1 LTEQRRFTVE
11 AAKQV
16 VIVTRLY
23 DIGHGS
29 LQLQNE
35 RLTLSS
41 NAYPIKIADCKTQ
54 ADKQCI
60 ETAMSEGKIFLPVA
74 FYTMENGRRP
84 QEHADG
90 GEVPGILPAAASRWA
105 VHWASNPS
113 LEVYA
118 VLLNFCPGQAGFNF
132 NVHSSFGP
140 ALVWTVHTMRSVDLE
155 GAVSPSAK
163 DTSSRVSYMQV
174 PQFFGEFF
182 ASETSEQVASK
193 FCNVVLGLKIV
204 GVEYV
209 NAENVLI
216 TVLAARPKDYN
227 PTTGEVF
234 GPRTYRYYYLNPQR
248 HDCVLDGESA
258 DVTSK
263 SIFSCW
269 RSQEEGMWSGE
280 TMLQSGLSSAQAGNL
295 DSNNIACAEARV
307 VPAFGSAMIMPI
319 VAFVRVLETTLDA
332 VFALIAV
339 LAANPENPSLAV
351 KDLATV
357 PLHKASFHSMVDSG
371 GARLLNVEEIISAVT
386 WCTRFA
392 AHLLIHAFDTLS
404 TVVASVFDNSKH
416 VNKNIGGLRTNVVG
430 LAKVKEGGAAA
441 VPQFHEIEKMFQQP
455 IVFSSLHAST
465 AVLRMELMADGIQG
479 SKRLPMVVTAFMRV
493 QTGLVGS
500 LALVLR
506 LGRTL
511 ILRLLESGAGSPAAV
526 GSSAFRDD
534 VVYWYLIQ

>member
-90 GEVPGILPAAASRWA
+90 GEVPGILPAAASRWV

-182 ASETSEQVASK
+182 ASETSEQVSK
-193 FCNVVLGLKIV
+193 
-204 GVEYV
+204 
-209 NAENVLI
+209 
-216 TVLAARPKDYN
+216 
-227 PTTGEVF
+227 
-234 GPRTYRYYYLNPQR
+234 
-248 HDCVLDGESA
+248 
-258 DVTSK
+258 
-263 SIFSCW
+263 W
-269 RSQEEGMWSGE
+269 
-280 TMLQSGLSSAQAGNL
+280 
-295 DSNNIACAEARV
+295 
-307 VPAFGSAMIMPI
+307 
-319 VAFVRVLETTLDA
+319 
-332 VFALIAV
+332 
-339 LAANPENPSLAV
+339 
-351 KDLATV
+351 
-357 PLHKASFHSMVDSG
+357 
-371 GARLLNVEEIISAVT
+371 LLN
-386 WCTRFA
+386 
-392 AHLLIHAFDTLS
+392 
-404 TVVASVFDNSKH
+404 SVMLCW
-416 VNKNIGGLRTNVVG
+416 GLR
-430 LAKVKEGGAAA
+430 L
-441 VPQFHEIEKMFQQP
+441 
-455 IVFSSLHAST
+455 
-465 AVLRMELMADGIQG
+465 
-479 SKRLPMVVTAFMRV
+479 
-493 QTGLVGS
+493 
-500 LALVLR
+500 
-506 LGRTL
+506 
-511 ILRLLESGAGSPAAV
+511 
-526 GSSAFRDD
+526 
-534 VVYWYLIQ
+534 